1 MKKAII
7 ILVALISVLSV
18 KAQTSSV
25 FNPKDTTA
33 TYNNRTYKKGQ
44 LITMG
49 YGSGA
54 NKDFKYI
61 EAKNWGKFEGG
72 AGVLGAEYAKYKFN
86 INNIT
91 VNGYGQI
98 TLWAKPDW
106 IQYVK
111 NKDGDFIALGE
122 KELKWT
128 ALSLI
133 LETAVDNKEILE
145 QPIEKQPVKKP
156 ASKKY

>member
-1 MKKAII
+1 MKKVII
-7 ILVALISVLSV
+7 ILVALASFISA
-18 KAQTSSV
+18 KAQTTSV
-25 FNPKDTTA
+25 FNAKDTTA
-33 TYNNRTYKKGQ
+33 IYNNRTYKKGQ

-54 NKDFKYI
+54 DKDFKYI
-61 EAKNWGKFEGG
+61 EVKNWGKFDGG
-72 AGVLGAEYAKYKFN
+72 VGVVSAEYAKFKFI

-98 TLWAKPDW
+98 TLWAHPDW

-111 NKDGDFIALGE
+111 NKDGDYIAVGE
-122 KELKWT
+122 KEIKNT

-133 LETAVDNKEILE
+133 LETAVDNKEIIE
-145 QPIEKQPVKKP
+145 QPIERLPVKKT
-156 ASKKY
+156 ANKKH